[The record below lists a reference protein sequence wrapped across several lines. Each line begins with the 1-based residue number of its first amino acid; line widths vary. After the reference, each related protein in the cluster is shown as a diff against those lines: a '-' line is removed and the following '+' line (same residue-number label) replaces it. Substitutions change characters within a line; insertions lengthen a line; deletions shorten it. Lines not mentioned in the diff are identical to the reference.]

1 MLQNTSGQE
10 IDYNLFKMQFD
21 ANPELKNIVQSFNGQ
36 GIVLKTR
43 EKNQPT
49 EFGKKPA
56 SNNSAAIR
64 AANNVLKQP
73 G

>member
-1 MLQNTSGQE
+1 MLQNTTGQE
-10 IDYNLFKMQFD
+10 IDYDLFKMQFD
-21 ANPELKNIVQSFNGQ
+21 ANPQLKKIVQSFNGQ
-36 GIVLKTR
+36 GLVIKTR

-49 EFGKKPA
+49 EFGEKPS

-64 AANNVLKQP
+64 AANKVLKQP